1 MLENLAREKLSYR
14 KVDSLDKSGRSS
26 EEKGLS
32 AKSAP
37 CFSITKIAARYKQK
51 TITVPQV
58 STHAS
63 KLALAATSQLHG

>member
-26 EEKGLS
+26 KEKGLS

-37 CFSITKIAARYKQK
+37 CFNITKIAARLGTSGK
-51 TITVPQV
+51 
-58 STHAS
+58 
-63 KLALAATSQLHG
+63 TSQCRKSLLMLVN

>member
-37 CFSITKIAARYKQK
+37 CFSITKLGTSRK
-51 TITVPQV
+51 
-58 STHAS
+58 
-63 KLALAATSQLHG
+63 TSQCRKSLLMLVN

>member
-26 EEKGLS
+26 EEKGVS

-37 CFSITKIAARYKQK
+37 CFSITKIAARYK
-51 TITVPQV
+51 
-58 STHAS
+58 
-63 KLALAATSQLHG
+63 